1 MSNAQNKTT
10 LAVSA
15 VSSSVREAFDFDV
28 SKYPLSAVM
37 GTEVVKTDQYGLFRS
52 DTGYIDG
59 VKSISGRYVPHSTD
73 DVCALVEAASTM
85 FEGDVVCK
93 THWNKGHY
101 VSVQPTDDQRRAIHG
116 TKDNIFP
123 RVIIRGGFDGKGFH
137 GTMGYFRD
145 ACSNLAMMR
154 SVAGTSVS
162 IRHTSGLRDRMNFL
176 IDTFGELKNGWES
189 LATMAKHMESK
200 TVKFQDFIEQVW
212 ADKRPEQEL
221 FEAAKDPK
229 TKVRAVTSWND
240 REALL
245 NARIDGERRLTDRP
259 VFAKGEDRIVSAWEA
274 FNAVQGYYQH
284 DAQAKKGFKSDF
296 ARILR
301 AANER
306 YVHRAES
313 LLLAA

>member
-1 MSNAQNKTT
+1 MSNAQKTSAS
-10 LAVSA
+10 AVSA
-15 VSSSVREAFDFDV
+15 SVRAAFDFEV

-37 GTEVVKTDQYGLFRS
+37 GTEVVPTDQYGLFRS

-59 VKSISGRYVPHSTD
+59 VKSISGRYVPHQTD

-85 FEGDVVCK
+85 FDGDVVCK

-101 VSVQPTDDQRRAIHG
+101 VSVQPTDEHRRAIHG
-116 TKDNIFP
+116 TADNIFP

-145 ACSNLAMMR
+145 ACSNLAMLR

-176 IDTFGELKNGWES
+176 IDTFGELKDGWEN
-189 LATMAKHMESK
+189 LATVAKALESK
-200 TVKFQDFIEQVW
+200 NVKFEDFVDSVFGDRKPD
-212 ADKRPEQEL
+212 AEL
-221 FEAAKDPK
+221 FEAAKEPK
-229 TKVRAVTSWND
+229 TKVRAVTAWND
-240 REALL
+240 RLQLL
-245 NARIDGERRLTDRP
+245 NDRIDRERRDTGRVADADLKNRM
-259 VFAKGEDRIVSAWEA
+259 VSGWEA
-274 FNAVQGYYQH
+274 FNAIQGYYQH

>member
-1 MSNAQNKTT
+1 MSNVQNIST
-10 LAVSA
+10 VSA
-15 VSSSVREAFDFDV
+15 SVRSAFDFDV
-28 SKYPLSAVM
+28 DKFPLFGPDNM
-37 GTEVVKTDQYGLFRS
+37 KTDQYGLFRS
-52 DTGYIDG
+52 DTGYIEG

-85 FEGDVVCK
+85 FDGDVTCK
-93 THWNKGHY
+93 THWNRGHY
-101 VSVQPTDDQRRAIHG
+101 VSIQPTDEHRRAIHG
-116 TKDNIFP
+116 KNDNIFP

-154 SVAGTSVS
+154 KVAGTCVS

-176 IDTFGELKNGWES
+176 VDTFGELSEGWENLVS
-189 LATMAKHMESK
+189 VATAMESK
-200 TVKFQDFIEQVW
+200 NVNLDSFLGSLF
-212 ADKRPEQEL
+212 ADKAPT
-221 FEAAKDPK
+221 EAEFQAADDGD
-229 TKVRAVTSWND
+229 KVRKVTSYND
-240 REALL
+240 RIEAITK
-245 NARIDGERRLTDRP
+245 RVVGER
-259 VFAKGEDRIVSAWEA
+259 AKTGRVALEKDAPKIVSAWEM

-301 AANER
+301 SANER
-306 YVHRAES
+306 YVHQAEN